1 MLSKTMTSHLAGV
14 GAPRWCCQP
23 DCILCVF
30 SVNVDVFVVVI
41 VEALF
46 TSRAQLISVFAQMI
60 PSIPCDVNRSKCKNF
75 RHVYHSCIS
84 VLARG
89 LVQWMFRVHLTPVNS
104 TSVNS
109 NAQESPSE
117 KLHIA
122 IEGNLV

>member
-1 MLSKTMTSHLAGV
+1 M
-14 GAPRWCCQP
+14 C
-23 DCILCVF
+23 
-30 SVNVDVFVVVI
+30 VVI

-46 TSRAQLISVFAQMI
+46 TSRAQLISVIAQMI
-60 PSIPCDVNRSKCKNF
+60 PSKPCDVNRSKCKNF
-75 RHVYHSCIS
+75 RHVYHSFMS

-89 LVQWMFRVHLTPVNS
+89 LVQWMFRVQLTPVYL
-104 TSVNS
+104 TSVSS

>member
-1 MLSKTMTSHLAGV
+1 M

-30 SVNVDVFVVVI
+30 SVKVDFFGVII

-46 TSRAQLISVFAQMI
+46 TSRAQLISVFAQMM
-60 PSIPCDVNRSKCKNF
+60 PSKPRDVNRSKCKNF
-75 RHVYHSCIS
+75 RHVYHSFMS

-89 LVQWMFRVHLTPVNS
+89 LVHWMFWVHLTPVYL

-109 NAQESPSE
+109 NAEESPSE
-117 KLHIA
+117 KLHVA